1 MSGQVDGFG
10 SRAASAT
17 PRSFRNAGLTKTL
30 MLFES
35 CEFCRAGAAHLSS
48 ADLRCRRFRR
58 SRKCHASGTLRPAGS
73 GTGVMPQEA
82 RRSRSEVLGC
92 FGTEGA
98 VRCDTWTLR
107 TCKEGTVRGGDKGR
121 RV

>member
-1 MSGQVDGFG
+1 VPTFGVEGFEGAGIVARRECFG
-10 SRAASAT
+10 S
-17 PRSFRNAGLTKTL
+17 
-30 MLFES
+30 
-35 CEFCRAGAAHLSS
+35 
-48 ADLRCRRFRR
+48 
-58 SRKCHASGTLRPAGS
+58 AGS

-92 FGTEGA
+92 FGTEGV